1 MATKTKNE
9 ISGAIQ
15 STQDY
20 RAIVGRTRRKKTEA
34 RILEAALQVFA
45 EKGPDAP
52 VIDDFIKAA
61 GIARGTFYNY
71 YSNTSQLLEATSNW
85 LTDDLI
91 ESIEGELRTIKD
103 PALRHGVGMRLW
115 MQKAALD
122 PAWSS
127 FVATIWFQGGYAR
140 DAPLRDIQMGIDA
153 GKFFCPTALCG
164 WDITLGAIRQA
175 MIRLLKEPKLR
186 KGKYC
191 DQIVV
196 TILQGLGAS
205 KQTCQEAIAY
215 QLPEMRRPTRTLFGN
230 TMLYIR

>member
-1 MATKTKNE
+1 MATKTKKE
-9 ISGAIQ
+9 ISGVIR
-15 STQDY
+15 SPQDY
-20 RAIVGRTRRKKTEA
+20 RTIVGRARRKKTEA
-34 RILEAALQVFA
+34 KILEAALQVFA

-115 MQKAALD
+115 MRKAALD
-122 PAWSS
+122 PAWCS
-127 FVATIWFQGGYAR
+127 FVAAIWFQGGYAQ
-140 DAPLRDIQMGIDA
+140 DAPLRDIEQGMKSGE
-153 GKFFCPTALCG
+153 FSCPTAMCA

-175 MIRLLKEPKLR
+175 MIRLLREPKLR

-196 TILQGLGAS
+196 TILQGMGAS
-205 KQTCQEAIAY
+205 KQMCQEAIAY
-215 QLPEMRRPTRTLFGN
+215 QLPEMRRPTRTLAGT

>member
-1 MATKTKNE
+1 MATKSKKE
-9 ISGAIQ
+9 ALGK
-15 STQDY
+15 TQAPDDY
-20 RAIVGRTRRKKTEA
+20 RTIVGRDRRKKTEA
-34 RILEAALQVFA
+34 KILEAALRVFA

-115 MQKAALD
+115 MRKAVMD
-122 PAWSS
+122 PAWCR
-127 FVATIWFQGGYAR
+127 FVARIWFPGGYAQE
-140 DAPLRDIQMGIDA
+140 APLRDIEMGIKS
-153 GKFFCPTALCG
+153 GKFSCPSALCG

-175 MIRLLKEPKLR
+175 MIRLLKDPKLR
-186 KGKYC
+186 KGKYS
-191 DQIVV
+191 DQIVA
-196 TILQGLGAS
+196 TILLGMGAT
-205 KQTCQEAIAY
+205 KEVCDEAIAY
-215 QLPEMRRPTRTLFGN
+215 QLPAMRRPTRTLAG
-230 TMLYIR
+230 TTTLYIR